1 MRAAVLAVLLA
12 SSIAHAQPPG
22 LTDPTVDQPLKLKK
36 KSTAMWLTLGTMAA
50 GAGLFAAGEA
60 LYQQPGCYNSC
71 LPQQGLAIVGGA
83 ALLVGPS
90 VGHIYAG
97 HTWNAGLGIRLGG
110 MTTFALGW
118 LALAPCFVHPAAV
131 QTPVDPQNNGSSS
144 TCAIGGAAVALGAIA
159 TVAGTVTEVAT
170 TPSAVEDYNRAHA
183 ALTVA
188 PIQTQNGIAPG
199 VALAGRF

>member
-1 MRAAVLAVLLA
+1 MLVTMRALVLAVILV

-22 LTDPTVDQPLKLKK
+22 LTEPTAPQFAPKK

-50 GAGLFAAGEA
+50 GAGLLAVGEA
-60 LYQQPGCYNSC
+60 QQQSGV
-71 LPQQGLAIVGGA
+71 AILGGA

-90 VGHIYAG
+90 IGHIYAD
-97 HTWNAGLGIRLGG
+97 HTWNTGLAVRASGVATFGVG
-110 MTTFALGW
+110 M
-118 LALAPCFVHPAAV
+118 LAASRCWAYPDISPPSASEQRTCNIGSAAAMV
-131 QTPVDPQNNGSSS
+131 
-144 TCAIGGAAVALGAIA
+144 GAIA
-159 TVAGTVTEVAT
+159 AVVGTITEVAT

-183 ALTVA
+183 SFTVA